1 VHATRVGPSGPAT
14 ADPTSSTPTI
24 AAIDFTRRSY
34 SATGISTI
42 WALITPAHQP
52 SPIQVNAM
60 NNDKYRLFLFDNLQ
74 DLLLRARRARDDSR
88 NFQETLAAV
97 AFQQGRAMAY
107 YEVISHLV
115 NQLDAFD
122 IDPTSVGLDPSF
134 DPARDLLLQ

>member
-1 VHATRVGPSGPAT
+1 
-14 ADPTSSTPTI
+14 
-24 AAIDFTRRSY
+24 
-34 SATGISTI
+34 
-42 WALITPAHQP
+42 
-52 SPIQVNAM
+52 M
-60 NNDKYRLFLFDNLQ
+60 NNDKYRLFLFDNLH
-74 DLLLRARRARDDSR
+74 DLLQRARRARDDSR

-115 NQLDAFD
+115 GQLDAFD